1 MFNTKINLIIIDL
14 NTRYY
19 EDRYKYLKTFVAGGV
34 IVMMMMM
41 MMMMKLNVDDDDQI
55 CKREPGELFFHFFF
69 KVKALFL
76 FTDLHPY
83 FII

>member
-1 MFNTKINLIIIDL
+1 
-14 NTRYY
+14 
-19 EDRYKYLKTFVAGGV
+19 
-34 IVMMMMM
+34 MMMMM